1 MIYIANK
8 QNEAWGRRRRTF
20 RSSFFFILLNQS
32 NSCGVNFFPP
42 PMCVCVCTIKE
53 LAYNKRVE
61 RKSSGKLIIV
71 RWELLNWLAA
81 NGGDVKTERWE
92 KEEGKSYFQ
101 R

>member
-1 MIYIANK
+1 
-8 QNEAWGRRRRTF
+8 
-20 RSSFFFILLNQS
+20 
-32 NSCGVNFFPP
+32 
-42 PMCVCVCTIKE
+42 MCVCVCTIKE